1 MIAIIRCLILI
12 VFLFPHQSNKHMGLT
27 LHVSICERYANKV
40 GGQIESNLITPKME
54 CFWYIYIHIY
64 IYSKWIKETH
74 VFVEL
79 DMFKT
84 NRLAVGIHSSLNPH
98 PWRQLTPGNEN
109 LQGTGTFLGHWLRWD
124 TFPEKRWS
132 EIFRTQRQE
141 TSQILLGMVWV
152 CQIYP
157 NLYEFFPSV
166 DFIVSET
173 MPWKLSPSHHH
184 FYRWYT
190 LTIPSHGWFI
200 I

>member
-1 MIAIIRCLILI
+1 MWAYVSDTRTRLGARLSQTWLPKNGMLLI
-12 VFLFPHQSNKHMGLT
+12 
-27 LHVSICERYANKV
+27 
-40 GGQIESNLITPKME
+40 
-54 CFWYIYIHIY
+54 YIYIY

-132 EIFRTQRQE
+132 EIFRTQRQLWSWAWNE
-141 TSQILLGMVWV
+141 GNIPNLVGDVLGMPYIY
-152 CQIYP
+152 IYP
-157 NLYEFFPSV
+157 NLYEFLPSV

-190 LTIPSHGWFI
+190 FTIPSHGWFI
-200 I
+200 